1 MKIKMIYI
9 LFILVIVGIAIGAF
23 FYLKPKYERSETY
36 ISPNKEYVLE
46 LYTQTNFK
54 HIGFTNQTDFKKA
67 YVVLKNSNGDILA
80 KPNAFNSC
88 TFSKGD
94 FKVFWELEN
103 DKVYFTKFNFID
115 VKNQAFNCM

>member
-9 LFILVIVGIAIGAF
+9 LFIFVIVGIAIGAF
-23 FYLKPKYERSETY
+23 FYLKPKYERAETY

-54 HIGFTNQTDFKKA
+54 HIGFNNQTDFKKA
-67 YVVLKNSNGDILA
+67 YVVLKNNNGDILS

-115 VKNQAFNCM
+115 VKNQTFNCM